1 MEELAVKKDF
11 TDIYTQKSPNE
22 YLKEMKR
29 LNYCIPDKTKPL
41 YLSLAKQLYNKLSRT
56 IRILDIG
63 SSYGINSSLMKY
75 NLNMSELSDFFLKEP
90 TKEQSRQFFDNL
102 PSDDTLSFYQID
114 ISEPALRFSEDV
126 QLCKKG
132 ICVNLEEGD
141 LPIKEVP
148 QFDMVI
154 ATGCIGYI
162 GCKAFS
168 NLFELI
174 KKQSIDNYTSTP
186 KKCPI
191 FAFSVLRIFEM
202 DEIKKTFEH
211 YGYSL
216 VKADIKPIHQRR
228 FSDSDEKQKT
238 ILLLHSKGI
247 DTKGLEED
255 GNFYADF
262 YIATPKKLE
271 NQLISISK
279 DLKNPA
285 ENHYKIKMC

>member
-1 MEELAVKKDF
+1 MKELVVKKDF
-11 TDIYTQKSPNE
+11 TDIYMQKSPNE

-29 LNYCIPDKTKPL
+29 LNYRIPDKTKPL
-41 YLSLAKQLYNKLSRT
+41 YLSLTKQLYNKLSRT
-56 IRILDIG
+56 VKILDIG

-75 NLNMSELSDFFLKEP
+75 DLKMSELNDFFLKEP

-102 PSDDTLSFYQID
+102 HSDDTLSFYQID

-132 ICVNLEEGD
+132 ICVNLEDED
-141 LPIKEVP
+141 LPIKKIPE
-148 QFDMVI
+148 FDMVI

-162 GCKAFS
+162 GYKAFS

-174 KKQSIDNYTSTP
+174 KKQSSDNNSSTL
-186 KKCPI
+186 KKGPI

-202 DEIKKTFEH
+202 DEIKKTFED

-216 VKADIKPIHQRR
+216 VKTDIKPICQRS

-238 ILLLHSKGI
+238 ISLLHDKGI
-247 DTKGLEED
+247 DTKWLEDD

-262 YIATPKKLE
+262 YIAVPKRLE
-271 NQLISISK
+271 NQLISIPKAFRGS
-279 DLKNPA
+279 
-285 ENHYKIKMC
+285 

>member
-1 MEELAVKKDF
+1 MKELVVKKDF
-11 TDIYTQKSPNE
+11 TDIYMQKSPNE

-29 LNYCIPDKTKPL
+29 LNYRIPDKTKPL

-56 IRILDIG
+56 VKILDIG

-75 NLNMSELSDFFLKEP
+75 DLKMSELNDFFLKEP

-102 PSDDTLSFYQID
+102 HSDDTLSFYQID

-132 ICVNLEEGD
+132 ICVNLEDED
-141 LPIKEVP
+141 LPIKKIPE
-148 QFDMVI
+148 FDMVI

-162 GCKAFS
+162 GYKAFS

-174 KKQSIDNYTSTP
+174 KKQSSDNNSSTL
-186 KKCPI
+186 KKGPI

-202 DEIKKTFEH
+202 DEIKKTFED

-216 VKADIKPIHQRR
+216 VKTDIKPICQRS

-238 ILLLHSKGI
+238 ISLLHDKGI
-247 DTKGLEED
+247 DTKWLEDD

-262 YIATPKKLE
+262 YIAVPKRLE
-271 NQLISISK
+271 NQLISIPKAFRGS
-279 DLKNPA
+279 
-285 ENHYKIKMC
+285 